1 MSAAA
6 LRIVSSVC
14 GRTWM
19 KALRRPVVL
28 SFSLVQP
35 MIWML
40 FFGFLFQRYRVE
52 RPGGEIRYLD
62 FLLPGICAMTVLFG
76 ASQSGIELIRDMQTH
91 FLERLLNTPADRRLL
106 LIGKLAADVTR
117 LLAQATLVFLLGL
130 VVGTRI
136 SPSLPGVALSTVALG
151 LFGFAFSA
159 LSCTI
164 ALLTR
169 VPESMAVFVH
179 VVNMPLL
186 FTSTAFVPSR
196 QMPAFL
202 SSLSEINPLTL
213 AVGALRGSL
222 LFEEVPSL
230 SRCLL
235 PLALLALVLFG
246 IASAALTRAARD

>member
-1 MSAAA
+1 MTGA
-6 LRIVSSVC
+6 LRIISAIC

-19 KALRRPVVL
+19 KSLRRPVVL

-40 FFGFLFQRYRVE
+40 FFGFLFQRYRIE
-52 RPGGEIRYLD
+52 RLGGEIRYLD

-76 ASQSGIELIRDMQTH
+76 ASQSGIEMIRDIQTH
-91 FLERLLNTPADRRLL
+91 FLGRLLNTPADRRLI
-106 LIGKLAADVTR
+106 LIGKLTADVTR

-130 VVGTRI
+130 AVGARI
-136 SPSLPGVALSTVALG
+136 SPSLPGVMVSLIALG
-151 LFGFAFSA
+151 LFGFAFAS

-169 VPESMAVFVH
+169 APESMAVFVH

-186 FTSTAFVPSR
+186 FTSTAFVPTR

-202 SSLSEINPLTL
+202 ASASELNPLTL
-213 AVGALRGSL
+213 AVGALRGAL
-222 LFEEVPSL
+222 LFGETPSIA
-230 SRCLL
+230 RCLL
-235 PLALLALVLFG
+235 PLLLLALLLF
-246 IASAALTRAARD
+246 AVAAGAQSRAARD

>member
-6 LRIVSSVC
+6 LRVVSSVY

-19 KALRRPVVL
+19 KAFRRPVVL

-40 FFGFLFQRYRVE
+40 LFGFLFERYRVE
-52 RPGGEIRYLD
+52 RPGGAIRYLD

-76 ASQSGIELIRDMQTH
+76 ASQSGIELIRDIQTH
-91 FLERLLNTPADRRLL
+91 FLGRLLDTPAARPLL
-106 LIGKLAADVTR
+106 LLGKLTADVTR
-117 LLAQATLVFLLGL
+117 LLAQAAVVFLLGL
-130 VVGTRI
+130 LVGARI
-136 SPSLPGVALSTVALG
+136 SISLPGLAVSLSALG
-151 LFGFAFSA
+151 LFGFAFAA
-159 LSCTI
+159 LSCTL

-169 VPESMAVFVH
+169 APESMAVFVH

-202 SSLSEINPLTL
+202 ASVSQVNPLTL

-222 LFEEVPSL
+222 LFGEIPSVR
-230 SRCLL
+230 SLL
-235 PLALLALVLFG
+235 PLVLLALFLFG
-246 IASAALTRAARD
+246 IASAAMTRAARD

>member
-1 MSAAA
+1 MTAA
-6 LRIVSSVC
+6 LRIISAIC

-19 KALRRPVVL
+19 KSLRRPVLL

-40 FFGFLFQRYRVE
+40 FFGFLFQRYRIE
-52 RPGGEIRYLD
+52 RRGEIRYLD

-76 ASQSGIELIRDMQTH
+76 ASQSGIEMIRDIQTH
-91 FLERLLNTPADRRLL
+91 FLGRLLNTPADRRLI
-106 LIGKLAADVTR
+106 LIGKLTADVTR
-117 LLAQATLVFLLGL
+117 LLAQAALVFLLGL
-130 VVGTRI
+130 AVGARV
-136 SPSLPGVALSTVALG
+136 SPSLPGLLVSLVALG
-151 LFGFAFSA
+151 LFGFAFAS

-169 VPESMAVFVH
+169 APESMAVFVH

-202 SSLSEINPLTL
+202 AAASEVNPLTL
-213 AVGALRGSL
+213 AVGALRGAL
-222 LFEEVPSL
+222 LFGETPSIA
-230 SRCLL
+230 RCLL
-235 PLALLALVLFG
+235 PLLLLALILF
-246 IASAALTRAARD
+246 AVAAGAQSRAARD

>member
-1 MSAAA
+1 MTAA
-6 LRIVSSVC
+6 LRIISAIC

-19 KALRRPVVL
+19 KSLRRPVLL

-40 FFGFLFQRYRVE
+40 FFGFLFQRYRIE
-52 RPGGEIRYLD
+52 RRGEIRYLD

-76 ASQSGIELIRDMQTH
+76 ASQSGIEMIRDIQTH
-91 FLERLLNTPADRRLL
+91 FLGRLLNTPADRRLI
-106 LIGKLAADVTR
+106 LIGKLTADVTR
-117 LLAQATLVFLLGL
+117 LLAQAALVFLLGL
-130 VVGTRI
+130 AVGARV
-136 SPSLPGVALSTVALG
+136 SPSLPGLLVSLVALG
-151 LFGFAFSA
+151 LFGFAFAS

-169 VPESMAVFVH
+169 APESMAVFVH

-202 SSLSEINPLTL
+202 AAASEVNPLTL
-213 AVGALRGSL
+213 AVGALRGAL
-222 LFEEVPSL
+222 LFGETPSAG
-230 SRCLL
+230 RCLL
-235 PLALLALVLFG
+235 PLALLAFILFTVA
-246 IASAALTRAARD
+246 ASALTRAARD